1 MKGFD
6 GGKLING
13 IKRHL
18 AVDIMGNVLMVIVT
32 AASVGDR
39 DGLKLLLEQ
48 MCVQFIKLIKIL
60 VDGGYSGEKLGL
72 WVKGCFNWTL
82 EVVNKLAG
90 QIGFQVLPK
99 RWIVERTFGWLS
111 KYRALS
117 KDYEYHYQNSES
129 MVYLVMIHINLRRLS
144 QL

>member
-48 MCVQFIKLIKIL
+48 MCVQFMKLIKIIA
-60 VDGGYSGEKLGL
+60 DGGYSGAELAR
-72 WVKGCFNWTL
+72 WVKNCFNWTL

-90 QIGFQVLPK
+90 QVGFQVLPK

-129 MVYLVMIHINLRRLS
+129 MVYLVMIRINLRRLS
-144 QL
+144 KL

>member
-60 VDGGYSGEKLGL
+60 VDGGYSGEKLEG
-72 WVKGCFNWTL
+72 
-82 EVVNKLAG
+82 
-90 QIGFQVLPK
+90 I
-99 RWIVERTFGWLS
+99 
-111 KYRALS
+111 
-117 KDYEYHYQNSES
+117 
-129 MVYLVMIHINLRRLS
+129 
-144 QL
+144 

>member
-6 GGKLING
+6 GGKLVNG

-32 AASVGDR
+32 AANVGDR

-48 MCVQFIKLIKIL
+48 MYVQFIKLIKII
-60 VDGGYSGEKLGL
+60 VDGGYSGAGLAL
-72 WVKGCFNWTL
+72 WVKNCFNWTL

-90 QIGFQVLPK
+90 QVGFEVLPK

-117 KDYEYHYQNSES
+117 KDYEHHYQNSES
-129 MVYLVMIHINLRRLS
+129 MVYLVMMHINLRRLS
-144 QL
+144 KL

>member
-13 IKRHL
+13 VKRHL

-48 MCVQFIKLIKIL
+48 ML